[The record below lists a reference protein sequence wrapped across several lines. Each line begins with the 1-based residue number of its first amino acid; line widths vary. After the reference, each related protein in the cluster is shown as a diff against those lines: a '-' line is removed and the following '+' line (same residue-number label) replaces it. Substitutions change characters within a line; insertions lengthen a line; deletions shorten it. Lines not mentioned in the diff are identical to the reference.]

1 MAEETKTKPPTKGI
15 KTSEFWL
22 ALITSTMSLAILAGW
37 IELDGATSADK
48 VATMIAM
55 GLGSLGYTVGR
66 SWTKTKAPSE

>member
-1 MAEETKTKPPTKGI
+1 
-15 KTSEFWL
+15 
-22 ALITSTMSLAILAGW
+22 MSLAILAGW

-66 SWTKTKAPSE
+66 SWTKTKVTSE